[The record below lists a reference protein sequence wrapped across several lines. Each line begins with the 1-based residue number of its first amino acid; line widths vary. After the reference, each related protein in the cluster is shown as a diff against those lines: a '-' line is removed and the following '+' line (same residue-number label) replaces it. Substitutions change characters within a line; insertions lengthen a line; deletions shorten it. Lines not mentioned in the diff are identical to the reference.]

1 MTQHRQKLART
12 NAVQAKG
19 IQKKGPDSTEAV
31 HQAAESGLSGGGG
44 ALPFADR
51 IQDSFGAFDV
61 SGIRAHTGGA
71 AQQAN
76 ETMGSTA
83 YATGRD
89 IAFRGGPDLFTAAHE
104 AAHVIQQQAGV
115 QLRGGVGEAGDRYEQ
130 HADAVAAR
138 VVQGQ
143 SAEDL
148 LSQFTGAGQ
157 EASVQRRPNIQRR
170 PVQFDGERPR
180 PAPPP
185 SRGPVTAGGIDIRRI
200 DPSMIDLLLVSMQA
214 TASRR
219 VGTPTFGSEVP
230 ASIQGSGVG
239 TAVRAFL
246 SNESNVRRGYFD
258 SAWVDD
264 DGSSRTVNAW
274 DYQMRVVITSIEY
287 IGPTAT
293 GATGTHG
300 STATRG
306 TAGSATDSESTTNT
320 TSVGATATGGAT
332 SPSATGGPNGSIAAT
347 GSVGQTDT
355 RGSARTEGGSGG
367 ETFAREASGFNR
379 FSALLRAN
387 YNIAFRPGTTLG
399 MENAQTRAQNFDG
412 QSLFA
417 SMTFDY
423 TAL

>member
-12 NAVQAKG
+12 HPVQAKG

-44 ALPFADR
+44 GLPFADR

-148 LSQFTGAGQ
+148 LSQFTGGGNR
-157 EASVQRRPNIQRR
+157 VQRRAALQKRGHSGR
-170 PVQFDGERPR
+170 AVQHDPASVAGAVIAAAAFAAQVAPQTSAGLSHTNVLTRYVRDNAQDASTANVRPR
-180 PAPPP
+180 NLDVLQLYTNMAASSAQAGFRLVLRTDGDNIFAANTELA
-185 SRGPVTAGGIDIRRI
+185 SRDGFAGGVIGSTGSAIWSAIPYSGPREQPTSI
-200 DPSMIDLLLVSMQA
+200 LLTCQGHCDPSGPGFADYRLSMIVKGDGTVVRQGASVMDVSGNLRKTMA
-214 TASRR
+214 VVTW
-219 VGTPTFGSEVP
+219 
-230 ASIQGSGVG
+230 GSGYM
-239 TAVRAFL
+239 VRSMLHA
-246 SNESNVRRGYFD
+246 D
-258 SAWVDD
+258 A
-264 DGSSRTVNAW
+264 
-274 DYQMRVVITSIEY
+274 
-287 IGPTAT
+287 
-293 GATGTHG
+293 
-300 STATRG
+300 
-306 TAGSATDSESTTNT
+306 AGNQEQPA
-320 TSVGATATGGAT
+320 
-332 SPSATGGPNGSIAAT
+332 
-347 GSVGQTDT
+347 
-355 RGSARTEGGSGG
+355 EG
-367 ETFAREASGFNR
+367 
-379 FSALLRAN
+379 
-387 YNIAFRPGTTLG
+387 
-399 MENAQTRAQNFDG
+399 
-412 QSLFA
+412 
-417 SMTFDY
+417 
-423 TAL
+423 